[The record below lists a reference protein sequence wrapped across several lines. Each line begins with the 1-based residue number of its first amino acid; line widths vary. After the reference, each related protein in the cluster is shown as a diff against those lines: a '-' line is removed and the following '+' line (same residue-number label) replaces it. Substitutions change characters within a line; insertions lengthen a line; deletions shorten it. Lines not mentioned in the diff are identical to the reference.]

1 MPQVVASVD
10 AARAQAPA
18 PRPRKVPRI
27 VILGGGTVGLYSAR
41 RLRKRLGRREAA
53 IVVIDPRPYM
63 TYQPFLPEA
72 AAGSIDPRH
81 IVAPHR
87 RALKGV
93 DVLQGKVNEIRHADR
108 TVEIVPEQGEPYWIT
123 YDHLVVG
130 LGSVARTLPI
140 PGLAEVGIGFKN
152 VEEAIAVRNHV
163 LNRIDVASSTWDP
176 ELRRRLLTFTFVGG
190 GFAGVEALG
199 EVEDMARYA
208 VRHYKQIEP
217 EEMRFVLVEGSPR
230 ILPEVSDE
238 LGGYTLEQLR
248 KRDIEIFLS
257 TFLSSCVDG
266 HIVLSNGMEFDA
278 ETLVWTA
285 GVKANPVLQDSDL
298 PLDKMGRVICNEY
311 LQVTAADGTV
321 VADAWAA
328 GDCAAVP
335 DLYNPGK
342 FCPPNAQHALREGNH
357 IGDNLALVLRSA
369 RPTPYK
375 HRNVGAV
382 ASLGMYKGVAQMFGR
397 LKVRGFLA
405 WVLHRTYHVAAM
417 PTFNR
422 KIKIAAGWTGSLL
435 LRREVVALGSLHDP
449 RAEFRAA
456 SVPAKPRAVEP
467 GVGDPSLPAIKAE
480 AGSPAAKQAATESK
494 SA

>member
-1 MPQVVASVD
+1 MPQSSASVE
-10 AARAQAPA
+10 AARTPGELMPAPA
-18 PRPRKVPRI
+18 GKPRKVPR
-27 VILGGGTVGLYSAR
+27 VVVLGGGTVGLYSAR
-41 RLRKRLGRREAA
+41 RLRRRLGKRDAA
-53 IVVIDPRPYM
+53 IVVVDPRPYM
-63 TYQPFLPEA
+63 TYAPFLPEA
-72 AAGSIDPRH
+72 AAGSIDPRNV
-81 IVAPHR
+81 VAPHR

-93 DVLQGKVNEIRHADR
+93 DVLQGHVTQIEHANRRVQITPIEGDS
-108 TVEIVPEQGEPYWIT
+108 YWVT

-140 PGLAEVGIGFKN
+140 PGLAEQGIGFKN
-152 VEEAIAVRNHV
+152 VEEAIALRNHV
-163 LNRIDVASSTWDP
+163 LGRIDVASSTWDP
-176 ELRRRLLTFTFVGG
+176 ELRRKMLTFVFVGG
-190 GFAGVEALG
+190 GFAGIEALA

-208 VRHYKQIEP
+208 VRKYKQIEQS
-217 EEMRFVLVEGSPR
+217 ELRFVLVEGSRR
-230 ILPEVSDE
+230 ILPEVNEE

-257 TFLSSCVDG
+257 TFLNSCVDG
-266 HIVLSNGMEFDA
+266 HIVLSDGTEFDA
-278 ETLVWTA
+278 ETVVWTA
-285 GVKANPVLQDSDL
+285 GVKANPVLQHSDL
-298 PLDKMGRVICNEY
+298 PLDKMGRVICNAK
-311 LQVTAADGTV
+311 LQVTDAEGNV

-335 DLYNPGK
+335 DLYNPGQ

-369 RPTPYK
+369 QPTEYK

-382 ASLGMYKGVAQMFGR
+382 ASLGMYKGVAQMFGKI
-397 LKVRGFLA
+397 KVRGFLA
-405 WVLHRTYHVAAM
+405 WVLHRTYHVFAM

-422 KIKIAAGWTGSLL
+422 KLRIAAGWTGSVL

-456 SVPAKPRAVEP
+456 AAPPKPKEEQPA
-467 GVGDPSLPAIKAE
+467 LPPQKAE
-480 AGSPAAKQAATESK
+480 EGSPAAKGETP